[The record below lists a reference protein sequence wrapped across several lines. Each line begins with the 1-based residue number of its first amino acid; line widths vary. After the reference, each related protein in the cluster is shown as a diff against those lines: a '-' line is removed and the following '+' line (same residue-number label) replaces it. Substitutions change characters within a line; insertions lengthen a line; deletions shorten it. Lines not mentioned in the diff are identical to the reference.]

1 MMLICV
7 CMSRR
12 AVAQVATGQS
22 VRSEQAKNTEAFLT
36 RLKLPGLQIRLL
48 ENELKKTEKNEDELN
63 QEARQAVAGRLLR
76 MYATR
81 MMAADPASERWF
93 EKTKALLISHPAL
106 STPSIRIAMS
116 QAAYLENENRFQRW
130 RAEGSRLDRMPPLNR
145 GWQNSIDDLQRVQ
158 RDLDQTYSDQLT
170 IVQATGD
177 NTVAMSNRLTQLE
190 SEIAHTDYLLGW
202 TRYFSGVLNP
212 QQRRKEF
219 QQANVHFRRFLQ
231 IDPQMVLVQLEKKW
245 IDFDSAYQTRA
256 LAGLAMCQRGLEH
269 PDQSEHCFQLIRS
282 STNDPST
289 IDLVSRWKL
298 NSRIYINDLVGLDPL
313 IETMINDK
321 QISKSGRARFW
332 MEVWSGA
339 KSLDGRV
346 PLVAQRLRHA
356 ATTGLARELQA
367 NRLVE
372 LMQDENGFDT
382 EPATLISDPYI
393 LAWVRGYLAF
403 DAATRGPQETQAKS
417 FEVAKIELNKAL
429 GLLIQNPTGPKIDQ
443 LIIRFLCLQT
453 ELGLHQSISIAPQ
466 LLELAD
472 EFERQKH
479 RELAAYSQWLAIGA
493 LSEASRSEHSRSV
506 VAIREI
512 DQLTRRFPNSPYH
525 RQAEFLRAKLVN
537 LNLPHDQAIN
547 RLSQFSVDHPSNI
560 AAKLEIVRH
569 SYLQWQSAHRR
580 GNQDLE
586 ETSWEQLT
594 SAVEAVLT
602 AESADEGDRM
612 DARLRLAGAKVLRS
626 ASTQDDI
633 IATLDSIGDT
643 LEGSLDD
650 STTAKLQSDLASR
663 SQAFAKELRL
673 HRFHA
678 ALRFSDYQA
687 AQTHMAWLGAHA
699 NGSPSHR
706 SAVIEMARSLDERI
720 TGLGKTKSNDTERQS
735 LLNRAQSVF
744 SELVDLLG
752 IADND
757 LSNSSN
763 ARVAF
768 ARLAELKL
776 ELGQAEQSAAMASRL
791 VEMFPKRKN
800 YRLVLARS
808 LQQSK
813 QMEAAL
819 PHWRLLTSAAAAGSQ
834 EWYESKL
841 AIVECMHAG
850 GETESAS
857 KLLKQTLLLSPEIP
871 AQWQNRVSELQAEI
885 NRSPGRLQER

>member
-1 MMLICV
+1 
-7 CMSRR
+7 MSRR
-12 AVAQVATGQS
+12 AVAQVAPGLAGQS
-22 VRSEQAKNTEAFLT
+22 RRSEQANNTEAFLT
-36 RLKLPGLQIRLL
+36 RLKLLGLQIRLL
-48 ENELKKTEKNEDELN
+48 ENELKKTETNEDELN
-63 QEARQAVAGRLLR
+63 QEARQTVAGRLLR

-81 MMAADPASERWF
+81 MMAADPASERWL
-93 EKTKALLISHPAL
+93 EKTKALLIRYPAL

-130 RAEGSRLDRMPPLNR
+130 RSEGSRLDRMPPLNR
-145 GWQNSIDDLQRVQ
+145 GWQNSIDDLQRVR

-177 NTVAMSNRLTQLE
+177 NTLAMSNRLTQLE

-231 IDPQMVLVQLEKKW
+231 IDPLMVLVQLEKKW

-269 PDQSEHCFQLIRS
+269 PDQSKHCFQLIQS
-282 STNDPST
+282 ATTNQST
-289 IDLVSRWKL
+289 IDLVARWQL
-298 NSRIYINDLVGLDPL
+298 NSRIYINDLVGLDQL
-313 IETMINDK
+313 IENIINDK

-332 MEVWSGA
+332 MEAWNGA
-339 KSLDGRV
+339 KSLNGRV
-346 PLVAQRLRHA
+346 PLVAQQLRHA
-356 ATTGLARELQA
+356 AATGLARELQA

-372 LMQDENGFDT
+372 LMKDENGFDT
-382 EPATLISDPYI
+382 EPAILISDPYI

-403 DAATRGPQETQAKS
+403 DAATRGPQETQAKH
-417 FEVAKIELNKAL
+417 FEVANIQLNKAL
-429 GLLIQNPTGPKIDQ
+429 GLLIQKPTGPKIDK

-453 ELGLHQSISIAPQ
+453 ELGLHQSTSTAPQ
-466 LLELAD
+466 FLELAND
-472 EFERQKH
+472 FERLKH
-479 RELAAYSQWLAIGA
+479 HELAAYSQWLAIGA

-512 DQLTRRFPNSPYH
+512 DQLARRFPNSPYA

-537 LNLPHDQAIN
+537 LNLPHDQAIS
-547 RLSQFSVDHPSNI
+547 RLSQFSANHPSNV

-569 SYLQWQSAHRR
+569 CYLQWQSAHRR
-580 GNQDLE
+580 GDRELE
-586 ETSWEQLT
+586 ESSWKQLT
-594 SAVEAVLT
+594 TAVETVLT
-602 AESADEGDRM
+602 AESADDADRIA
-612 DARLRLAGAKVLRS
+612 ARMRLAGAKVMRS
-626 ASTQDDI
+626 VSTKDDI

-643 LEGSLDD
+643 LETSLDG
-650 STTAKLQSDLASR
+650 STQANLQSSMASR

-678 ALRFSDYQA
+678 ALRFSDYQE
-687 AQTHMAWLGAHA
+687 AQTHMAWLSENA

-706 SAVIEMARSLDERI
+706 SAVIEMARVLDELI
-720 TGLGKTKSNDTERQS
+720 TGSGKTNSDNTERQS
-735 LLNRAQSVF
+735 LLKRGQSVF
-744 SELVDLLG
+744 SELVGLVG
-752 IADND
+752 KTEND

-791 VEMFPKRKN
+791 VEIFPKRKN

-808 LQQSK
+808 LLQSK

-819 PHWRLLTSAAAAGSQ
+819 PHWRLLTSAAVAGSE

-841 AIVECMHAG
+841 AIVECMLAG

-871 AQWQNRVSELQAEI
+871 AQWQHRVSELQAKI
-885 NRSPGRLQER
+885 SRSSGRAEER